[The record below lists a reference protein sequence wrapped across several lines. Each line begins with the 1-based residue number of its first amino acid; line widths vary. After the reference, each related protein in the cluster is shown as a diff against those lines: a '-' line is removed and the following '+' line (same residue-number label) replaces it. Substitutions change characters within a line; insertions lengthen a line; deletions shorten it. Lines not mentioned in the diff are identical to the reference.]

1 MKDDDPENTAEIV
14 FICGSVGSV
23 KLCLASAP
31 RNRGVEFL
39 EDRVHI
45 AVTRWSW
52 GVIIDPQQLFTAEKN
67 NRMYMIIK
75 LIRS

>member
-1 MKDDDPENTAEIV
+1 VKDDDPENTAEIAC
-14 FICGSVGSV
+14 IRGSV

-39 EDRVHI
+39 EDLVHI
-45 AVTRWSW
+45 GVNRWSW

-67 NRMYMIIK
+67 NRMCMIIK